1 MQIKIVLTG
10 KPKNCLKDFIE
21 EYVKRANRFLKTE
34 LVYIKDNNTSEDK
47 ILKLVNANKSLLI
60 ALDERGE
67 EFATLEFADFLEKNI
82 KQGNSLFFVV
92 GPANGFTDEF
102 KRKADFLLSLSKLTM
117 PHEIAGLALTESV
130 YRALSVLNNH
140 PYHRA

>member
-34 LVYIKDNNTSEDK
+34 LVYVKDNNSSEDK
-47 ILKLVNANKSLLI
+47 ILKLADASKSLLI

-67 EFATLEFADFLEKNI
+67 EFTTLEFADFLEKSI
-82 KQGNSLFFVV
+82 KQDNSLIFAI
-92 GPANGFTDEF
+92 GPADGFTAKF
-102 KRKADFLLSLSKLTM
+102 KEKADFLLSLSKLTM
-117 PHEIAGLALTESV
+117 PHEIAGLALAESV